1 MSEVKQEGTFK
12 IEKKKTP
19 RKLVKQD
26 GPVKVD
32 LSSAEPKK
40 LVEEPIKVIMP
51 SQEIN
56 KTEDNA
62 VQKQSTESSLLGSDK
77 QSKESWEKS
86 EMGLQKMGEGNQ
98 NAVANVQNEEIP
110 LIQELKKEEIQNK
123 ADNLQ
128 SQLDNAVTISNETNE
143 KLPENIEKLVSFM
156 EETGGTIEDYVRLN
170 ADYSNIN
177 NDTLIREYYSKTKP
191 HLDGEEI
198 NFLIEDNFSYDE
210 DLDDERDIRKKKL
223 AYKEEIAKAK
233 DYLESVKTKYYDEIK
248 LRKPSINE
256 DQQKALDFFNRYK
269 KDQDTAAAN
278 HESFKNQTKNF
289 FNQEFK
295 GFDFNLGEKKFRYGL
310 QNASQ
315 VADIQS
321 DVNNVLGKF
330 LNQDGNVKDMNEYH
344 KAMYAANNADRIA
357 QHFYEQGKADAIK
370 DVVNKSKNLSIDT
383 PRQVPSPGFINGLK
397 VKSISGLDSSK
408 LKIQTK
414 KFN

>member
-40 LVEEPIKVIMP
+40 LAEEPTKVVIP
-51 SQEIN
+51 SQETN
-56 KTEDNA
+56 NTEDNA
-62 VQKQSTESSLLGSDK
+62 IQKQSTESSLLGSNE
-77 QSKESWEKS
+77 QSKESGENT

-98 NAVANVQNEEIP
+98 DAVENVRDEETP
-110 LIQELKKEEIQNK
+110 LIQEITEEEVQEQTEDLRSQFDAAKE
-123 ADNLQ
+123 Q
-128 SQLDNAVTISNETNE
+128 SKQSNVA
-143 KLPENIEKLVSFM
+143 LPENIEKLVSFM

-191 HLDGEEI
+191 HLDREEI
-198 NFLIEDNFSYDE
+198 DFLIEDNFSYDE

-233 DYLESVKTKYYDEIK
+233 DYLEGVKNKYYDEIK
-248 LRKPSINE
+248 LRQPSINE

-269 KDQDTAAAN
+269 KDQDVAKAN

-295 GFDFNLGEKKFRYGL
+295 GFDFSLGEKKFRYGL

-315 VADIQS
+315 VADTQS
-321 DVNNVLGKF
+321 DINNILGKF
-330 LNQDGNVKDMNEYH
+330 LNQDGSIKDIQGYH

-370 DVVNKSKNLSIDT
+370 DVVTKSKNPSMDA
-383 PRQVPSPGFINGLK
+383 PRLASDNGFINGLK
-397 VKSISGLDSSK
+397 IKSISGLDSSK